1 MGRRAVDT
9 TISLIVSVVVMSV
22 LVYFFVYA
30 VANVPVENSKRDS
43 EETGELKDNSSD
55 SKEAELPLCPRK
67 PEFFITKV
75 KVNTTP
81 VTDFAE
87 LNRAFPD
94 MLPGGRFVPKNCKS
108 RQKTAVLFPYRDR
121 ERNLF
126 LVLNNLIP
134 FLMQQNIEFQVF
146 IVEQA
151 PWFDFNKCMI
161 INIGFVEALKQGNF
175 DCFAIHDT
183 DFVPKDFRNYYYC
196 GNQPRHMVV
205 DRSDRAKR
213 GLGYYRYFGGAILVS
228 REQWENINGC
238 SNQYWGWG
246 NEDDDMYMRF
256 IAEGYTI
263 TRYPIK
269 IGAYLAFEHETQS
282 KNMNRKEL
290 FGSNTERMHEEGLN
304 TVKYEVLK
312 YNKTNV
318 VTWMMVNPYK
328 PNDTDSA
335 QAQEDAKAAARAAG
349 EAEAAEAAQVLV

>member
-9 TISLIVSVVVMSV
+9 TISLMVSVFVVSVVMYT
-22 LVYFFVYA
+22 LVYTV
-30 VANVPVENSKRDS
+30 VNVPVQENKR
-43 EETGELKDNSSD
+43 EVNRAGEDVEQQQRNSSTR
-55 SKEAELPLCPRK
+55 EAVATELPLCPRK
-67 PEFFITKV
+67 PEFFISKV
-75 KVNTTP
+75 QINATP
-81 VTDFAE
+81 VTNFNE
-87 LNRAFPD
+87 LNHAFPE
-94 MLPGGRFVPKNCKS
+94 LQTGGRFVPKTCKS
-108 RQKTAVLFPYRDR
+108 RQKMAVLFPYRDR

-134 FLMQQNIEFQVF
+134 FLMAQNIEFQVF
-146 IVEQA
+146 IVEQV

-161 INIGFVEALKQGNF
+161 INIGFVEALKVEDF

-183 DFVPKDFRNYYYC
+183 DFVPKDYRNYYYC
-196 GNQPRHMVV
+196 GQQPRHMVV

-304 TVKYEVLK
+304 TVKYDVLH

-318 VTWMMVNPYK
+318 VTWMMVEPFK
-328 PNDTDSA
+328 PNDTDTG
-335 QAQEDAKAAARAAG
+335 AAAAAPP
-349 EAEAAEAAQVLV
+349 ASV